1 MSIISKIG
9 VLLLI
14 TIISFFGCNN
24 DNNDNVHKKH
34 IDKKK
39 VDEAFVKINKAYIR
53 VEDQQIDDY
62 LTRRKW
68 NFIRTKTGLRYFIY
82 KEGVGKKVQS
92 EDIVTIEYTVSLIRG
107 EEVYSSKNLGDKTFQ
122 VDNSDEPSGLHQAMK
137 LLKVG
142 DRAKVVIPSYLAY
155 GLLGDDN
162 KIPAKATLFYDIY
175 VKKIRSK

>member
-9 VLLLI
+9 ILLFVVSSI
-14 TIISFFGCNN
+14 FMGCN
-24 DNNDNVHKKH
+24 DEKPIYKKN

-39 VDEAFVKINKAYIR
+39 VDEVFVKINKAYIK

-62 LTRRKW
+62 LNRRNW
-68 NFIRTKTGLRYFIY
+68 NFTRTESGVRYLVY
-82 KEGVGKKVQS
+82 QKGVGKEIHS
-92 EDIVTIEYTVSLIRG
+92 GDAVTIEYTISLIRG
-107 EEVYSSKNLGDKTFQ
+107 EEIYSSKNLGDKTFK
-122 VDNSDEPSGLHQAMK
+122 VDESEEPSGLHQVVK

-155 GLLGDDN
+155 GLLGDNN

-175 VKKIRSK
+175 IKKVR